1 MKFVSYLCIL
11 IITFFSTEV
20 SSGFSLLESRLFHVS
35 DLPIETARSSRFP
48 FLLYSSLRDAK
59 EVLPRKKKQKKNKYA
74 EFSKVDK
81 QRHDPFEAMVEESK
95 QKVLELEQAQKSKND
110 MSSQVNEQT
119 KPVQQIVF
127 PNVKDID
134 PYDPTTFGYVEIGS
148 IQGPHGVNGW
158 VKVKGCTDFPERLT
172 RPGMLLHIKSLHKR
186 APRRVTLASGKMI
199 PNESFLIQLQ
209 GIYNRTAAESL
220 TGATL
225 YYATQ
230 QDPVSHDDEFLV
242 SDLVGSDVFLKADDR
257 FVGTVQGIVLAKDMC
272 SIPGI
277 GHDMLEVA
285 MAKPDRIPGQPQ
297 QPNDLVLIPLVPE
310 IVPKIDLAE
319 RVIQI
324 TPPNGLLDLTY
335 IREERVRIRGLLPPA
350 KEP

>member
-1 MKFVSYLCIL
+1 MKFESYLFMS
-11 IITFFSTEV
+11 IITVFSLEV
-20 SSGFSLLESRLFHVS
+20 SSGFSRLGSRLFHVS
-35 DLPIETARSSRFP
+35 NLQIETSRSSRLD
-48 FLLYSSLRDAK
+48 FLLYSSLRDTK

-74 EFSKVDK
+74 KFSKADK
-81 QRHDPFEAMVEESK
+81 QRQDPFEALVEESK
-95 QKVLELEQAQKSKND
+95 QKLLELEQAQNSKNN
-110 MSSQVNEQT
+110 MSSQVNEEAR
-119 KPVQQIVF
+119 PVQQIVF

-134 PYDPTTFGYVEIGS
+134 PYDPTTFGYVEIGF
-148 IQGPHGVNGW
+148 IEGPHGVNGW

-172 RPGMLLHIKSLHKR
+172 RPGMLLHIKPLHKR

-209 GIYNRTAAESL
+209 GIYNRTAAENLKGS
-220 TGATL
+220 TL

-230 QDPVSHDDEFLV
+230 QDPVSHDDDFLV

-257 FVGTVQGIVLAKDMC
+257 FVGTVQAILLAEEMC

-285 MAKPDRIPGQPQ
+285 IAKPDRVPGQPQ

-319 RVIQI
+319 RIIQI
-324 TPPNGLLDLTY
+324 TPPNGLLNLTY
-335 IREERVRIRGLLPPA
+335 IKEEKVRIRGLLPPA